1 MNEEFIPIEIHDTPL
16 AIRDTVTQARPAAEQ
31 IAAAMREQAPG
42 RIFLIGNGTSLYSSL
57 AASYTARA
65 LAVTGDPLVVP
76 MPAGDFRYFTPALAK
91 NDIVV
96 GMSASGEFRDVLA
109 VFERLRG
116 KNLCIGVT
124 QVPGSSLTDLADFSL
139 FAGGGS
145 SNVPVMTKTYASTL
159 TAVHAL
165 LLAFYQASEAY
176 WQDLL
181 ASASRCQSGIEALEQ
196 LLPEIV
202 PAIQHFEHAFHFGAG
217 CGYAAALETSLKM
230 KEMAMVHAEG
240 AETWEMASGPAI
252 ITGPQTLCV
261 ALGTGGAG
269 DASTLQGAAA
279 TYSWGVTL
287 ITFGLPAIPKGKAT
301 APAWHIPVT
310 APTYECFASLS
321 LVPPAALL
329 AYRLARARGYDPN
342 RPDWRERYHSQG
354 MTHILGE

>member
-1 MNEEFIPIEIHDTPL
+1 MLEEFILKEIHDTPA
-16 AIRDTVTQARPAAEQ
+16 AIQDTLTRARPAAEQ
-31 IAAAMREQAPG
+31 IAAAMRKQEPG

-57 AASYTARA
+57 AASYTARV
-65 LAVTGDPLVVP
+65 LAAPGDPLVLP

-96 GMSASGEFRDVLA
+96 GISASGEFRDVLA

-124 QVPGSSLTDLADFSL
+124 QVPGSSVTKLADFNL
-139 FAGGGS
+139 FAGGGP

-159 TAVHAL
+159 TAVHTL
-165 LLAFYQASEAY
+165 LLAFYQASESY

-181 ASASRCQSGIEALEQ
+181 SSASRCQAGIEAMER
-196 LLPEIV
+196 LLPEII
-202 PAIQHFEHAFHFGAG
+202 PNIQHFEHAFHFGAG

-230 KEMAMVHAEG
+230 KEMAMLHAEG

-261 ALGTGGAG
+261 ALGTGGPG
-269 DASTLQGAAA
+269 DESTLQVASS

-287 ITFGLPAIPKGKAT
+287 ITLGLPAIPKGKAS
-301 APAWHIPVT
+301 APAWHIPVA
-310 APTYECFASLS
+310 APTYECFVSLS

-329 AYRLARARGYDPN
+329 AYKLARARGYDPN
-342 RPDWRERYHSQG
+342 RPNWRERYHSLG
-354 MTHILGE
+354 MTHILGA

>member
-1 MNEEFIPIEIHDTPL
+1 MLEEFIPKEIHDIPA
-16 AIRDTVTQARPAAEQ
+16 AIQDTLTQARPMAEQ
-31 IAAAMREQAPG
+31 IAAAIRKQAPG

-57 AASYTARA
+57 AASYTGRA
-65 LAVTGDPLVVP
+65 LGGSGDPTVLP
-76 MPAGDFRYFTPALAK
+76 MPAGDFRYFTPALAR

-116 KNLCIGVT
+116 ENLCIGVT
-124 QVPGSSLTDLADFSL
+124 QVPDSSVTHLADFTL
-139 FAGGGS
+139 LAAGGP

-159 TAVHAL
+159 TAVHML
-165 LLAFYQASEAY
+165 LLAFYQAPEAY
-176 WQDLL
+176 WQDLQ
-181 ASASRCQSGIEALEQ
+181 ASASRCQAGIEAIEQ
-196 LLPEIV
+196 VLPEII

-261 ALGTGGAG
+261 ALGTGGPG
-269 DASTLQGAAA
+269 DASTLQVASS

-287 ITFGLPAIPKGKAT
+287 ITLGLPAMPRGEAT

-310 APTYECFASLS
+310 APEHECFASLS
-321 LVPPAALL
+321 VVPPAALL
-329 AYRLARARGYDPN
+329 AYKLARARGYDPN

-354 MTHILGE
+354 MTHILGT

>member
-1 MNEEFIPIEIHDTPL
+1 MLEEFIPQEIHDTPA
-16 AIRDTVTQARPAAEQ
+16 AIQETVQQGRPAAEQ
-31 IAAAMREQAPG
+31 IAAAMRERAPG

-57 AASYTARA
+57 AASYTARM
-65 LAVTGDPLVVP
+65 LARPGQAQVLP
-76 MPAGDFRYFTPALAK
+76 MPAGDFRYYTPSLAEH
-91 NDIVV
+91 DIVV

-109 VFERLRG
+109 VFERLHG
-116 KNLCIGVT
+116 KNLCVGVT
-124 QVPGSSLTDLADFSL
+124 QVPGSSLTRLADLTL
-139 FAGGGS
+139 FASGGP

-159 TAVHAL
+159 SAVHAL
-165 LLAFYQASEAY
+165 LLAFYQAPETC

-181 ASASRCQSGIEALEQ
+181 DSAGRCRAGIEAIER
-196 LLPEIV
+196 LLPEII

-261 ALGTGGAG
+261 ALGTGGPG
-269 DASTLQGAAA
+269 DASTLQVA
-279 TYSWGVTL
+279 TSTFSWGVTL
-287 ITFGLPAIPKGKAT
+287 ITLGLPAIPKETGPAPIWQVPLT
-301 APAWHIPVT
+301 APA
-310 APTYECFASLS
+310 YECFASLS

-329 AYRLARARGYDPN
+329 AYRLARQRGYDPN

>member
-1 MNEEFIPIEIHDTPL
+1 MLEEFIPQEIHDIPL
-16 AIRDTVTQARPAAEQ
+16 AIRETLAQARPAAEQ
-31 IAAAMREQAPG
+31 IAAAMRQRAPG
-42 RIFLIGNGTSLYSSL
+42 RIFLVGNGTSLYSSL
-57 AASYTARA
+57 AAGYTGRA
-65 LAVTGDPLVVP
+65 LAKAGDPIVIP
-76 MPAGDFRYFTPALAK
+76 MPAGDFRYYTPTLAR

-96 GMSASGEFRDVLA
+96 GVSASGEFRDVLA

-116 KNLCIGVT
+116 RNLCIGVS
-124 QVPGSSLTDLADFSL
+124 QVADSSLTKLADETL
-139 FAGGGS
+139 LAGGGS

-159 TAVHAL
+159 TAIHML

-181 ASASRCQSGIEALEQ
+181 HSAARCQAGIEAMEQ
-196 LLPEIV
+196 QLPEII

-217 CGYAAALETSLKM
+217 CGFPAALETALKM

-252 ITGPQTLCV
+252 ITGAQTLCV
-261 ALGTGGAG
+261 ALGAGGAG
-269 DASTLQGAAA
+269 DASTLQGAVS

-287 ITFGLPAIPKGKAT
+287 ITLGLPAIPRETGN
-301 APAWHIPVT
+301 APIWQIPSA

-342 RPDWRERYHSQG
+342 RPNWRERYHSQG

>member
-1 MNEEFIPIEIHDTPL
+1 MLEEYIPNEIHATPA
-16 AIRDTVTQARPAAEQ
+16 AIRDTLTQARPAAQQ
-31 IAAAMREQAPG
+31 IAAAMRKQAPG

-57 AASYTARA
+57 AAGYTARA
-65 LAVTGDPLVVP
+65 LAVPGAPLVSP

-96 GMSASGEFRDVLA
+96 GISASGEFRDVLA

-116 KNLCIGVT
+116 INLCVGVT
-124 QVPGSSLTDLADFSL
+124 QVPGSSVTRLADFTL
-139 FAGGGS
+139 FASGGPS
-145 SNVPVMTKTYASTL
+145 QVPVMTKTYASTL

-181 ASASRCQSGIEALEQ
+181 ASADRCKAGIDAMEQ
-196 LLPEIV
+196 LLPEII
-202 PAIQHFEHAFHFGAG
+202 PNIQHFEHAFHFGAG

-230 KEMAMVHAEG
+230 KEMAMLHAEG

-261 ALGTGGAG
+261 ALGTGGPG
-269 DASTLQGAAA
+269 DASTLQVARS

-287 ITFGLPAIPKGKAT
+287 ITLGLPALPKRDAT
-301 APAWHIPVT
+301 APAWHIPAT
-310 APTYECFASLS
+310 ASAFECFASLS

-329 AYRLARARGYDPN
+329 AYKLARARGYDPN

-354 MTHILGE
+354 MTHILGA

>member
-1 MNEEFIPIEIHDTPL
+1 MLEEFIPNEIHDTPA
-16 AIRDTVTQARPAAEQ
+16 AIQETLTQARPAAQE
-31 IAAAMREQAPG
+31 IAAAMHKKAPG

-57 AASYTARA
+57 AASYTARL
-65 LAVTGDPLVVP
+65 LAAPGDPLVLP
-76 MPAGDFRYFTPALAK
+76 MPAGDFRYFTPALAG

-124 QVPGSSLTDLADFSL
+124 QVPGSSVTKLADFCL
-139 FAGGGS
+139 FAGGGP

-159 TAVHAL
+159 TAVHTL
-165 LLAFYQASEAY
+165 LLAFYQAPAAY
-176 WQDLL
+176 WQDLQ
-181 ASASRCQSGIEALEQ
+181 ASALRCQAAIEALER
-196 LLPEIV
+196 LLPEII
-202 PAIQHFEHAFHFGAG
+202 PNIQHFEHAFHFGAG

-230 KEMAMVHAEG
+230 KEMAMLHAEG

-269 DASTLQGAAA
+269 DASTLQVASS

-287 ITFGLPAIPKGKAT
+287 LTLGLPAISKGEGRAPIWQIPVP
-301 APAWHIPVT
+301 APA
-310 APTYECFASLS
+310 YECFASLS
-321 LVPPAALL
+321 VVPPAALL
-329 AYRLARARGYDPN
+329 AYKLARRRGFDPN